1 MTKTLIAA
9 AVATMSLAAV
19 ALPAHADQPLTV
31 ACDVSNVSIQDNETT
46 IAMQLQQQG
55 YDVSGVDEWAGCVRA
70 FVTKADGTTGMAF
83 FDPNSLKLVA
93 GDAA

>member
-9 AVATMSLAAV
+9 AIATMSLAAV
-19 ALPAHADQPLTV
+19 AVPAYAAQPLTAV
-31 ACDVSNVSIQDNETT
+31 CDTSNVSIQDNTTT
-46 IAMQLQQQG
+46 ITMQLEQQG

-70 FVTKADGTTGMAF
+70 FVTKADGSTGMAF

-93 GDAA
+93 GEAA